1 MCNVPPSSSQNTLS
15 STRLDRSVWPES
27 SVSLVGWSQGTRHT
41 GRRCCAATVCYR
53 WRTGH
58 LTVFRIQRRTNGRRT
73 GSLPWFSV
81 PILGL
86 LACKDSSSHH
96 RCVYGMTRLRHLE
109 QQYSRRCLIVQSSK
123 EYQVCLVGACMHIL
137 PAFTIKTLRE
147 VRNRRCLRE
156 LRKTYEYN
164 KNIDRNMYF
173 FSKESR
179 TRGHEVKLVKD

>member
-1 MCNVPPSSSQNTLS
+1 MI
-15 STRLDRSVWPES
+15 
-27 SVSLVGWSQGTRHT
+27 
-41 GRRCCAATVCYR
+41 
-53 WRTGH
+53 
-58 LTVFRIQRRTNGRRT
+58 VFRIQRRTNGRRT
-73 GSLPWFSV
+73 GKLPWFSV

-96 RCVYGMTRLRHLE
+96 RCVYGVTRLRHLE

-123 EYQVCLVGACMHIL
+123 EYQVCLIGAYMHIL

-164 KNIDRNMYF
+164 KNIDRNMF
-173 FSKESR
+173 VFSKESR
-179 TRGHEVKLVKD
+179 TRGHEVKLVKDQCRLDIRKYSFSQRTVND

>member
-1 MCNVPPSSSQNTLS
+1 M
-15 STRLDRSVWPES
+15 
-27 SVSLVGWSQGTRHT
+27 
-41 GRRCCAATVCYR
+41 
-53 WRTGH
+53 
-58 LTVFRIQRRTNGRRT
+58 TVFRIQRRTNGRRT

-81 PILGL
+81 PIQDL

-96 RCVYGMTRLRHLE
+96 RCVYGVTRLRHLE

-123 EYQVCLVGACMHIL
+123 EYQVCLIGACMHIL

-164 KNIDRNMYF
+164 KNIDRNMFF

-179 TRGHEVKLVKD
+179 TRGHDVKLVKDQCRLDIRKYSFSQRTVNEWNRLSTDCITASSVNMFKNRLDTYLMRAGYT